1 MLSMTDQE
9 QLTALVFGDTFA
21 LYDERSFDEFITP
34 LRDRLRANGIE
45 ASVFSGKR
53 CLDAGCGG
61 GRGSILMAQ
70 SGAREVVG
78 VDLSETNVRTCR
90 MRAAQKGLTN
100 LTFQQHSL
108 ADLPFED
115 ETFDLVWC
123 NGVLHHIT
131 EPDRG
136 LGEIARVLKRGGRM
150 WLYLYGSGGIYW
162 YVVDWMRTLA
172 RGLDVRDCIAQLRL
186 MDVPVRRIAEWM
198 DDWFTAYLRRYT
210 RDDVVRRLDELG
222 FVDTVPLDRGM
233 RYDTS
238 ERRLGASDRER
249 QLMGDGD
256 IRHFCQKAAPA
267 ADHGAK
273 LPDPPDGKGSPYE
286 DGPAVTQFA
295 APLAR
300 ISEAIAALEASRG
313 HAVAAYELLVC
324 RSVHSKVRE
333 LLESDRP
340 FDESALHH
348 HLTALQGLLGQLVR
362 S

>member
-34 LRDRLRANGIE
+34 LRDRLRANGIDPG
-45 ASVFSGKR
+45 VFSGTR

-78 VDLSETNVRTCR
+78 VDLSETNVRSCR
-90 MRAAQKGLTN
+90 MRASQKGLTN
-100 LTFQQHSL
+100 LSFQQHSL
-108 ADLPFED
+108 VELPFED
-115 ETFDLVWC
+115 ESFDLVWC

-131 EPDRG
+131 DPDQG
-136 LGEIARVLKRGGRM
+136 LTEIARVLKRGGHM

-162 YVVDWMRTLA
+162 YVVDWMRTLV
-172 RGLDVRDCIAQLRL
+172 RNLDVRDCIAQLRL

-210 RDDVVRRLDELG
+210 RDDVVRRLEELG
-222 FVDTVPLDRGM
+222 FADTVPLDRGV

-238 ERRLGASDRER
+238 ERRLGADDRER

-256 IRHFCQKAAPA
+256 VRHFCRKVNPPA
-267 ADHGAK
+267 GNRFT
-273 LPDPPDGKGSPYE
+273 LPDPSDGKGSPYA

-295 APLAR
+295 RPLTG
-300 ISEAIAALEASRG
+300 ISEAIAALGVSRG
-313 HAVAAYELLVC
+313 HEIAAYKLLVC

-333 LLESDRP
+333 LLESERP
-340 FDESALHH
+340 FDESALHG
-348 HLTALQGLLGQLVR
+348 HLAALQGLLGQLVR
-362 S
+362 P